1 MSTRAARRSQ
11 RRVRPYRR
19 NQMLAIGL
27 AAVALFVFVTAVGIA
42 VTLHETQEHH
52 VSTASAP

>member
-1 MSTRAARRSQ
+1 
-11 RRVRPYRR
+11 
-19 NQMLAIGL
+19 
-27 AAVALFVFVTAVGIA
+27 VALFVFVTAVGIA